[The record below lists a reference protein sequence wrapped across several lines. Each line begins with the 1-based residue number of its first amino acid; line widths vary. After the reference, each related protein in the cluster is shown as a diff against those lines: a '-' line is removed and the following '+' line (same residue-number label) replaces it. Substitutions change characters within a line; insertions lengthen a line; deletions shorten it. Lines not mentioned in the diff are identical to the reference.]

1 VTTRSH
7 AAFRQLPRKS
17 YRELSD
23 PGLNSQSAPSI
34 HRAVPSTRG
43 LIELD
48 GDDSSSDPIA
58 YGIDD
63 VMKHLR
69 GACGLVRGSDP
80 VVSNQIQDP
89 RKEDDHE

>member
-1 VTTRSH
+1 MTTRSH

-17 YRELSD
+17 SRELSD
-23 PGLNSQSAPSI
+23 PGLNLESVLSS
-34 HRAVPSTRG
+34 HRAIPSTRG

-69 GACGLVRGSDP
+69 GACGLENASDP
-80 VVSNQIQDP
+80 VATNQRRDP
-89 RKEDDHE
+89 WREDDHE